1 MEVFAKRLKSL
12 RNDAGEKQTELQ
24 AILHVSQGMVSS
36 FENGREPSFDT
47 LIQIAQHYHVTTDY
61 LLGLSS
67 SKGTDSSVLMAS
79 INDCATAAESIG
91 IMPAGADELHAMYA
105 QLTAYLHGPQ
115 QAGDAPLRTINQL
128 CSGMTDLLSALN
140 RDSAASVI
148 DANNALMSTVLQ
160 ISQITTA
167 FLNNRNARTQQS
179 TPSP

>member
-91 IMPAGADELHAMYA
+91 IIPAGADELHAMYA

-140 RDSAASVI
+140 HDSAAAVI

-167 FLNNRNARTQQS
+167 FLNNRNARIQQS

>member
-1 MEVFAKRLKSL
+1 MDVFSKRLQSL
-12 RNDAGEKQTELQ
+12 RKDAGLKQSDLAE
-24 AILHVSQGMVSS
+24 ALHSNNATISTY
-36 FENGREPSFDT
+36 ENGREPSFDV
-47 LIQIAQHYHVTTDY
+47 LIDFAKFFHVTTDY

-91 IMPAGADELHAMYA
+91 IIPAGADELHAMYA

-140 RDSAASVI
+140 HDSAAAVI